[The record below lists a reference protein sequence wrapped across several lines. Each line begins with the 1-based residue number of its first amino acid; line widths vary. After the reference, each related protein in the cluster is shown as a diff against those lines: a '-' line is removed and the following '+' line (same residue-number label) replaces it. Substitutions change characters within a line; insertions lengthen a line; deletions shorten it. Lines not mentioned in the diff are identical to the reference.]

1 LHYSFCA
8 AVSSTG
14 RGQHF
19 FFEQVTFVFRKRF
32 LIFAFPVISSLLA
45 APLFAPAAELTKDDI
60 DFRKDVYVD
69 AGGARLP
76 YRLFVP
82 LGYDANRKYPL
93 LLWLHGGTG
102 RGSDNV
108 KQLTKENQLGTHF
121 WITSNAQAKFTAF
134 VLVPQCPSGEN
145 WAEPELNQPGK
156 ALQLTLEAL
165 AKVEKQFPIDP
176 DRVYIAGQS
185 MGGLGVWSLLQ
196 MYPEKWAAAIVMSAY
211 DNFTDVAAITRV
223 PLWVF
228 QGDGDESVPVTMVR
242 GMMRQLKRAH
252 ANLRYSEYHKVDHEV
267 WDKAF
272 AEPDLLTWLAAQK
285 RNAPAGGQLGSG
297 ATSPSH

>member
-1 LHYSFCA
+1 
-8 AVSSTG
+8 
-14 RGQHF
+14 
-19 FFEQVTFVFRKRF
+19 
-32 LIFAFPVISSLLA
+32 
-45 APLFAPAAELTKDDI
+45 
-60 DFRKDVYVD
+60 
-69 AGGARLP
+69 LP